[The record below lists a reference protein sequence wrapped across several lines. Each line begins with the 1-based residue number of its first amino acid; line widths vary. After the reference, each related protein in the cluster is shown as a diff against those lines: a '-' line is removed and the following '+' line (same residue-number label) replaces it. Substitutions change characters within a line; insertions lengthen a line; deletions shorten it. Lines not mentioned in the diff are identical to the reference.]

1 MEREEEFERDF
12 SDAVKEALR
21 IETAW
26 KGNNEA
32 RKAAVDRI
40 RSDVPRSCA
49 YRGMGWKRSKSYF
62 SKKSCDRCNASL
74 SSSLTRSSICAG
86 CRHNGD
92 GYGSDVYYCTTC
104 GLFDWDS
111 YDEA

>member
-40 RSDVPRSCA
+40 SSDVPAVPIEAWDGRDRSLISA
-49 YRGMGWKRSKSYF
+49 RRVVIVAMLLLVLR
-62 SKKSCDRCNASL
+62 
-74 SSSLTRSSICAG
+74 
-86 CRHNGD
+86 
-92 GYGSDVYYCTTC
+92 
-104 GLFDWDS
+104 
-111 YDEA
+111 